1 MTEAEK
7 KETLARIEAAEKEL
21 AELKAKVQSDNKVSD
36 EFDDIDKPLKI
47 GNGEKVYVVTTYGE
61 TMNTY
66 IIDAAPYVIANNN
79 HRLFISEKYAEMYRE
94 KTQFIADLLHFK
106 WLYDRDYEP
115 DWRDAQWTISKYDG
129 KYVPI
134 LSVCER
140 DTDVY
145 FNNKEMAQKGA
156 DWLNRKAGII

>member
-21 AELKAKVQSDNKVSD
+21 AELKAKVQSDD
-36 EFDDIDKPLKI
+36 EVPNALEWDATEKSWRVMSSGNVEWYLVCNVGNDII
-47 GNGEKVYVVTTYGE
+47 ER
-61 TMNTY
+61 
-66 IIDAAPYVIANNN
+66 
-79 HRLFISEKYAEMYRE
+79 HRIFKTEEYAQMYRE

-115 DWRDAQWTISKYDG
+115 EKDLQSAKWTIMLDDDHKFAVTSNWNAQPGD
-129 KYVPI
+129 I
-134 LSVCER
+134 
-140 DTDVY
+140 Y
-145 FNNKEMAQKGA
+145 FSTKEIAQKCA